1 MSLCP
6 RHPERVPGF
15 RQNNSAFGI
24 GHLFGHDVNA
34 QAVELVRDTLALK
47 FTDHKTRI
55 DHHEEIDDQILQRTW
70 HELALKNLQTNGF
83 G

>member
-1 MSLCP
+1 
-6 RHPERVPGF
+6 
-15 RQNNSAFGI
+15 
-24 GHLFGHDVNA
+24 VNA

-55 DHHEEIDDQILQRTW
+55 DHHEEIDNEILQRMG